1 MGIPLFFSFGE
12 SKLYSIVNSVKSIV
26 AFMMVLCLSVNK
38 IHITYVAV
46 AYFTSNLLISL
57 LGTLYFVYKR
67 RWFAYSFNCR
77 DCYHK
82 IKEML
87 TIGVKFLSVQLF
99 SSFLQNVL
107 TIYAGSM
114 VGLGVA
120 ANINVVQKIFSFFGG
135 IYQSA
140 FNPLWSELASAFQKH
155 NYDWCWSLLKKSVCI
170 TITFFSCV
178 VILVS
183 ILGDFFMEFIAGNE
197 FKSNVAM
204 FVLVGILFSI
214 RIVFDNVSLLQNA
227 TNKLNAIVYGYSIMF
242 VYVLIVIPWVVQQYG
257 IELMILNLIFMW
269 GLFIV
274 WVYWDLRK
282 IINNRRI

>member
-1 MGIPLFFSFGE
+1 M
-12 SKLYSIVNSVKSIV
+12 NSVKSIV

>member
-1 MGIPLFFSFGE
+1 
-12 SKLYSIVNSVKSIV
+12 
-26 AFMMVLCLSVNK
+26 MMVLCLSVNK

-120 ANINVVQKIFSFFGG
+120 ANINVVQKIFHFWWY
-135 IYQSA
+135 I
-140 FNPLWSELASAFQKH
+140 SE
-155 NYDWCWSLLKKSVCI
+155 CI
-170 TITFFSCV
+170 
-178 VILVS
+178 
-183 ILGDFFMEFIAGNE
+183 
-197 FKSNVAM
+197 
-204 FVLVGILFSI
+204 
-214 RIVFDNVSLLQNA
+214 
-227 TNKLNAIVYGYSIMF
+227 
-242 VYVLIVIPWVVQQYG
+242 
-257 IELMILNLIFMW
+257 
-269 GLFIV
+269 
-274 WVYWDLRK
+274 
-282 IINNRRI
+282 